1 MRRHLQ
7 SLLFGCAMFAAL
19 GAAWSG
25 DLIMADEALASQA
38 VVGML
43 LVEET
48 PANPKGPVIA
58 VVDADALAQP
68 VKNPFNIEILM
79 QAQRD
84 AELNLASFKAF
95 YGAFKIDITDR
106 LLKEASKTLTGLK
119 LANLQIPS
127 GRHKILLR
135 VSDSKGRTAEKE
147 IAFKVE

>member
-1 MRRHLQ
+1 ME
-7 SLLFGCAMFAAL
+7 
-19 GAAWSG
+19 
-25 DLIMADEALASQA
+25 LIMADEALASQA

-43 LVEET
+43 LAEDT
-48 PANPKGPVIA
+48 PANPQGPVIA

-68 VKNPFNIEILM
+68 VKNPFTIEILM

-95 YGAFKIDITDR
+95 YGAFKIDITER

>member
-1 MRRHLQ
+1 MRLPWLVVGYGFA
-7 SLLFGCAMFAAL
+7 LLTCSGL
-19 GAAWSG
+19 AWSG
-25 DLIMADEALASQA
+25 DLITVEEALASQA
-38 VVGML
+38 AVPML
-43 LVEET
+43 AVDET
-48 PANPKGPVIA
+48 SANPQGPVIA
-58 VVDADALAQP
+58 VVDAEALSQP
-68 VKNPFNIEILM
+68 VKNPFSIEILM

-84 AELNLASFKAF
+84 AELNYASFKAL

-119 LANLQIPS
+119 IANVQIPS